1 MLILPIKATN
11 RQELF
16 NLFKLFKIIKNELPS
31 TNFQL

>member
-16 NLFKLFKIIKNELPS
+16 NLIKLFKITSIP
-31 TNFQL
+31 FVI